1 MTFLWTTGVK
11 ELRQQIKNNAF
22 TYLENIRQKKN
33 YSCIKRQMWLYKFS
47 ICQKTRRKHQLVLR
61 CSRRCNHNNFP

>member
-22 TYLENIRQKKN
+22 NYLENIRQQKK
-33 YSCIKRQMWLYKFS
+33 LYLYQETNVV
-47 ICQKTRRKHQLVLR
+47 I
-61 CSRRCNHNNFP
+61 

>member
-22 TYLENIRQKKN
+22 TYLENIRQKKTIVVSRDKCGYIN
-33 YSCIKRQMWLYKFS
+33 FLFVKRHAENTS
-47 ICQKTRRKHQLVLR
+47 
-61 CSRRCNHNNFP
+61 